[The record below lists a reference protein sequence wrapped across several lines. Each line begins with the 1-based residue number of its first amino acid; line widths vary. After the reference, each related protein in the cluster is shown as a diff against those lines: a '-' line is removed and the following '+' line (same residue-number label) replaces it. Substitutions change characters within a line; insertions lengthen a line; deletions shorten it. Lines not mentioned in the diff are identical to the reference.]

1 MRDFK
6 HSLVGAKVVRPN
18 CQCGATMW
26 LSAIEPTDDPD
37 WDLRTFVSG
46 QKFSNEDYRAIGE
59 FECVVVSV
67 FNVSVNLSEAS
78 DTSRRYL

>member
-6 HSLVGAKVVRPN
+6 HSLVAAKVVRPN

-37 WDLRTFVSG
+37 WDLRTFECPRC
-46 QKFSNEDYRAIGE
+46 QKVQQHEVKFR
-59 FECVVVSV
+59 
-67 FNVSVNLSEAS
+67 
-78 DTSRRYL
+78 